1 MQDGSSDI
9 TIHVTRTKVNT
20 MVNAIRRFV
29 KEEEGAAA
37 AEYAM
42 LLALIT
48 LGIITAMTLLA
59 TNIGIAITDAANKIV
74 APS

>member
-1 MQDGSSDI
+1 
-9 TIHVTRTKVNT
+9 